1 MCSTPIVLNS
11 KAEKIPLIRCV
22 VHSTSCFCHNFQR
35 RFVGPSV
42 RQGPNEL
49 LSVYVCVFV
58 VHYVELFVPMFMLRF
73 TQRNPAALLPS
84 LPTIKTRKPVVLLC
98 CWCYHCAVCASSSR
112 PACLGTAGFCMHVS
126 CEICFILV
134 HRRKLAEHA
143 TLFGSATVFVRP
155 PFPREQPTRS
165 SSAMLSQ

>member
-49 LSVYVCVFV
+49 LSVYVCVCS
-58 VHYVELFVPMFMLRF
+58 LFIMSNFSC
-73 TQRNPAALLPS
+73 QC
-84 LPTIKTRKPVVLLC
+84 LC
-98 CWCYHCAVCASSSR
+98 CVSHNGIPPHSCPRSPQKKNPETGSVAITVPFVLVQAGLPVSEQRASVCMCHAKSASFWC
-112 PACLGTAGFCMHVS
+112 TA
-126 CEICFILV
+126 EN
-134 HRRKLAEHA
+134 
-143 TLFGSATVFVRP
+143 
-155 PFPREQPTRS
+155 
-165 SSAMLSQ
+165 